1 MGEKSLNEVLKS
13 KEFKESSHEERVKQI
28 SDTLRKELTEYRA
41 WRETN
46 GIFPVTK
53 RERDEAWAE
62 FEEEREYTKNMT
74 IEEYGKYINSQR
86 EQRIKDYEQSLKI
99 QKRRRIRNGVIV
111 IFTIAAIAALTQGI
125 ILLKKHNDER
135 MKKYFDD
142 NGKAKRITWNVDES
156 YLKGS
161 IIYSIEDGK
170 VIKRYRAQDIYFF
183 INKET
188 GEVIKHLYFTEDNF
202 WLLFELDT
210 EEMVS
215 RQQVPDLGEPPYAN
229 KYYFERLKEEYDWL
243 PLTSGY
249 TYIENFKLKDAYTKE
264 EIDAIEPIFVEGV
277 KMIDEAAREFQSK

>member
-1 MGEKSLNEVLKS
+1 MEEK
-13 KEFKESSHEERVKQI
+13 SHEEKVKPI
-28 SDTLRKELTEYRA
+28 SDTLHKELIEYRS

-46 GIFPVTK
+46 EIFPVTK

-62 FEEEREYTKNMT
+62 FEEERNITKGMT
-74 IEEYGKYINSQR
+74 IDEYGKYINSKR
-86 EQRIKDYEQSLKI
+86 EQRLKDYEQSLKS

-111 IFTIAAIAALTQGI
+111 IFTIAAIAVLTQGI
-125 ILLKKHNDER
+125 VLLKKHNDER

-161 IIYSIEDGK
+161 IIYSMEDGK
-170 VIKRYRAQDIYFF
+170 PVKKYRAQDIYFF

-188 GEVIKHLYFTEDNF
+188 GEVIKHLYFTENNY

-215 RQQVPDLGEPPYAN
+215 RQVVPDLGDKPYTN
-229 KYYFERLKEEYDWL
+229 KYYFERLKEEYDWV
-243 PLTSGY
+243 PLTDAPI
-249 TYIENFKLKDAYTKE
+249 YIENFKLKDAYTKE

-277 KMIDEAAREFQSK
+277 KMIDEAARNFQSK

>member
-1 MGEKSLNEVLKS
+1 MKKNSIKDILDS
-13 KEFKESSHEERVKQI
+13 
-28 SDTLRKELTEYRA
+28 KELTDEEKREQVANALSEELKDYQA
-41 WRETN
+41 WRQANEL
-46 GIFPVTK
+46 FPITK
-53 RERDEAWAE
+53 SEIDAAWAE

-111 IFTIAAIAALTQGI
+111 IFTIAAIAVLTQGI
-125 ILLKKHNDER
+125 VLLKKHNDER

-170 VIKRYRAQDIYFF
+170 AIKRYRAQDIYFF

-188 GEVIKHLYFTEDNF
+188 GEVIKHLYFTEDNY

-229 KYYFERLKEEYDWL
+229 KYYFERLKEEYDWF

-277 KMIDEAAREFQSK
+277 KMIDEAARNFQSK